1 MSKGDAMT
9 RMKLVGSLLVVLV
22 LAAKPAAAQLCVGN
36 PSFVYGAY
44 QPSIAAGFSSGV
56 RGVEAGVAAGG
67 NTLFG
72 GAGLLLMNF
81 TDIDVKTAGV
91 YGNVGAELAVDRANK
106 IMVCPAVRLDVLA
119 GPDVGPVDN
128 STVALQGGASIGMI
142 VSDQGDMQ
150 IVPFFGLALV
160 HNRLS
165 SSFAGSETTFTDNGG
180 HADFGVG
187 FVFNHTT
194 GIIPSVSV
202 PFDLGGSD
210 ATFMIRFAF
219 NFGK

>member
-1 MSKGDAMT
+1 MT
-9 RMKLVGSLLVVLV
+9 RMKLVGSLLVMLFV
-22 LAAKPAAAQLCVGN
+22 AAKPAAAQLCVGN

-44 QPSIAAGFSSGV
+44 QPSIAAGFSSDK

-72 GAGLLLMNF
+72 GAGLLLLNF
-81 TDIDVKTAGV
+81 TQIDVKAAGV
-91 YGNVGAELAVDRANK
+91 YGQFGAELAADRANK
-106 IMVCPAVRLDVLA
+106 VMICPSVRLDALA
-119 GPDVGPVDN
+119 GPDVGPVDG
-128 STVALQGGASIGMI
+128 SSVALQGGASIGMI

-202 PFDLGGSD
+202 PFSLGGSD

-219 NFGK
+219 NFGR